1 MKNSN
6 QSAGECREG
15 GCARPPAEPKHL
27 LASGQGS
34 SADLVK
40 SGVGN
45 LIGINP
51 RSSVNQLLQDLGH
64 FCVRPAVIGV
74 GTFLVVPQTHAESFL
89 SGRGNERDFIL
100 KPFLFLKHGDD
111 LLFQLPGKLRGAVGL
126 QLQGYAACIHVVLLL
141 GREGQGGI
149 SDDRYLSS
157 SDQKTPPVHCKNKS
171 LNLYCQELV
180 YDTGHN

>member
-6 QSAGECREG
+6 HSAGECKEG

-27 LASGQGS
+27 LALGQGS
-34 SADLVK
+34 SADLVE

-89 SGRGNERDFIL
+89 SGRGDERDFIL
-100 KPFLFLKHGDD
+100 KPFLFSKHGDD
-111 LLFQLPGKLRGAVGL
+111 LPFQLPGKLRGAVGL
-126 QLQGYAACIHVVLLL
+126 QLQGYAACIHVVLL
-141 GREGQGGI
+141 GGDGQGGI
-149 SDDRYLSS
+149 SDDRYLNS
-157 SDQKTPPVHCKNKS
+157 SDQKTPPVRCKNEPLNCACQS
-171 LNLYCQELV
+171 LVENLG
-180 YDTGHN
+180 DN

>member
-1 MKNSN
+1 MFSILFSYEKLKPLG
-6 QSAGECREG
+6 GECREG
-15 GCARPPAEPKHL
+15 GCARPPNQNTYWL
-27 LASGQGS
+27 LGQGS
-34 SADLVK
+34 SADLVE

-74 GTFLVVPQTHAESFL
+74 GTFFVVPQTHAESFL

-100 KPFLFLKHGDD
+100 KPFLFSKHGND

-126 QLQGYAACIHVVLLL
+126 QLQGYTACIHVVLL
-141 GREGQGGI
+141 GCDGQGGV
-149 SDDRYLSS
+149 SDNRTEVQATRRLPRSIARMSHLTYFV
-157 SDQKTPPVHCKNKS
+157 KR
-171 LNLYCQELV
+171 
-180 YDTGHN
+180 

>member
-1 MKNSN
+1 MFTILFSYENSN
-6 QSAGECREG
+6 HSAVNAGR
-15 GCARPPAEPKHL
+15 ADVPALPAEPKHL
-27 LASGQGS
+27 LALGQGS
-34 SADLVK
+34 SADLVE

-100 KPFLFLKHGDD
+100 KPFLLDRKS
-111 LLFQLPGKLRGAVGL
+111 
-126 QLQGYAACIHVVLLL
+126 VV
-141 GREGQGGI
+141 
-149 SDDRYLSS
+149 
-157 SDQKTPPVHCKNKS
+157 
-171 LNLYCQELV
+171 
-180 YDTGHN
+180 

>member
-6 QSAGECREG
+6 HSAGECREG

-27 LASGQGS
+27 LALGQGS
-34 SADLVK
+34 SADLVE

-74 GTFLVVPQTHAESFL
+74 GTFFVVPQTHAESFL
-89 SGRGNERDFIL
+89 SGRDRKSTRLNSSHGYISYAVFCL
-100 KPFLFLKHGDD
+100 KK
-111 LLFQLPGKLRGAVGL
+111 
-126 QLQGYAACIHVVLLL
+126 
-141 GREGQGGI
+141 
-149 SDDRYLSS
+149 
-157 SDQKTPPVHCKNKS
+157 KNKS
-171 LNLYCQELV
+171 
-180 YDTGHN
+180 